1 MTTHHHAHRPLTL
14 ALALLALPACDA
26 LDPEIAAELELR
38 MLEEEMVGNAAICS
52 PGRRIVKR
60 TANGCPAMGAW
71 TGTSLFPGAASNEL
85 LRLCSY
91 EWTGVGAPNLGALSV
106 NVASH
111 STDCAAVLEHTD
123 DALEPVLGDPLSELF
138 YDGVNAP
145 RATDLSAV
153 VAQSPVKVV
162 VVDASP
168 SSVVGIQTSSP
179 HGEAMV
185 DIIESLACPSTT
197 CGVTVERTLA
207 LPRVIGGTLD
217 TTHGGYAGSHGD
229 LTKAIYAAANLPG
242 SRKIINLSLGWEP
255 RLFGDFGESTAIDAV
270 HTALEYAACKGV
282 LVVAAAG
289 NEGST
294 PELGPVLPGGW
305 ETRSA
310 PTQGRCGQLGVV
322 VGAQV
327 SRPLV
332 YSVGGLRYGTEPMAG
347 TREDGFPRLA
357 ASAMHVT
364 VGKDSPTLSGTSV
377 STAAVSG
384 AAALLWSYQPT
395 YSPKQVMDQLYAG
408 GEDLGGAAEYFHG
421 SYGAQTATRRLDVC
435 DALSLS
441 LGAGTPH
448 PLACKN
454 HDPRLANAS
463 GLGLVNNELL
473 ELVVT
478 PITPSLV
485 SSACAGFE
493 MRAPSGEGCPDSV
506 DSATPYVLPQPT
518 QPACPNCTLK
528 KSDAVVLAS
537 LDPEYDVTLD
547 WHVHSVDVEL
557 TDGGTQKTLYRLG
570 APALSSSSFTALA
583 LGSMPTHVIK
593 SATVTITF
601 EEFTRGQTNQLVVLD

>member
-1 MTTHHHAHRPLTL
+1 MTTHHAHRPLTL
-14 ALALLALPACDA
+14 ALAMLALPACDT

-38 MLEEEMVGNAAICS
+38 MLEEDMVGDAAICS
-52 PGRRIVKR
+52 PGRRIVRR
-60 TANGCPAMGAW
+60 TANGCPAMGSW
-71 TGTSLFPGAASNEL
+71 TGTSLFPGAPAGDL

-91 EWTGVGAPNLGALSV
+91 EWTGGGAPNLGALSV

-123 DALEPVLGDPLSELF
+123 DALEPELGDPLSELF

-145 RATDLSAV
+145 RATDLSTT
-153 VAQSPVKVV
+153 VAQSPVTVV

-168 SSVVGIQTSSP
+168 SSVVGIDTRSP

-185 DIIESLACPSTT
+185 DIIEALACPLTT

-207 LPRVIGGTLD
+207 LPRAAGGTID
-217 TTHGGYAGSHGD
+217 TTHGGYVGSHGD

-255 RLFGDFGESTAIDAV
+255 RLFGDFGESTAVDAV

-289 NEGST
+289 NQGST

-305 ETRSA
+305 ETRAA
-310 PTQGRCGQLGVV
+310 PTPSRCNELGVA
-322 VGAQV
+322 GGTQV

-332 YSVGGLRYGTEPMAG
+332 YSVGGLRYGTEEMAG

-357 ASAMHVT
+357 AAAMHVT
-364 VGKDSPTLSGTSV
+364 VGKASPTLSGTSV

-384 AAALLWSYQPT
+384 AAALLWSYKPT
-395 YSPKQVMDQLYAG
+395 LSAPQVMEQLYAG
-408 GEDLGGAAEYFHG
+408 GEELGIAADYAHT
-421 SYGAQTATRRLDVC
+421 SYGAQTASRRLDVC

-448 PLACKN
+448 PLGCKN
-454 HDPRLANAS
+454 QDPRLADAS
-463 GLGLVNNELL
+463 ALALVNNELL
-473 ELVVT
+473 DWVVA
-478 PITPSLV
+478 PATPSLV
-485 SSACAGFE
+485 STTCAGFE
-493 MRAPSGEGCPDSV
+493 MRAAQGLSCPAPDAPSI
-506 DSATPYVLPQPT
+506 PYVLPQPT

-528 KSDAVVLAS
+528 KSEAVVLAS
-537 LDPEYDVTLD
+537 LDPEYDVTLG
-547 WHVHSVDVEL
+547 WHVANVDVEL
-557 TDGGTQKTLYRLG
+557 TDGTLTTLYRLG

-583 LGSMPTHVIK
+583 LGSMPAHAIK

-601 EEFTRGQTNQLVVLD
+601 QEFSRGQSNQLVVLE